1 MIGRTNSFIALLGAC
16 AMLSACN
23 GGKPDAGNDAGNG
36 MGQAAPGETGQPPQA
51 PDAPAPQRINV
62 GERVLSMPSDFQVA
76 VAFYN
81 IIGLSPPFN
90 EWARADPRSRS
101 ANEFQRA
108 EVAGRIQQELLLAA
122 QASQGVGFFEINT
135 SSNFGEYDM
144 AAQGFRLAALESSR
158 YYSWN
163 YDNRTY
169 KLTLENGDAAQLWR
183 IPQDRAR
190 AFVESGGSRNV
201 NLKLRIRVVGAIP
214 ESNGGG
220 TLQGRIVSYEVFDG
234 SGNKV
239 GEMALQ

>member
-1 MIGRTNSFIALLGAC
+1 MTGRLNSFIAFFGAC
-16 AMLSACN
+16 ALLSACN
-23 GGKPDAGNDAGNG
+23 GGKPEAGDPANSVAQGDT
-36 MGQAAPGETGQPPQA
+36 PGIGQPPGA
-51 PDAPAPQRINV
+51 PVAPQPQRINV
-62 GERVLSMPSDFQVA
+62 GDRTLSMPSDFQVA

-135 SSNFGEYDM
+135 DSIFGEYDM

-163 YDNRTY
+163 YDGRTY
-169 KLTLENGDAAQLWR
+169 KLTMENGDAAQLWR
-183 IPQDRAR
+183 VPQDRAQ
-190 AFVESGGSRNV
+190 AIVESGGSRNV

-234 SGNKV
+234 AGNKV
-239 GEMALQ
+239 GEMAFQ